1 MFPNLLES
9 TKEYWR
15 KLDELE
21 VAYQQGDV
29 SLDEVNVQVA
39 ELMKELGQKRRLAIS
54 TAWNGIQYWFKTQK
68 ETVLGLVMV
77 SLVAYIWVLSN
88 LMS

>member
-9 TKEYWR
+9 TKEYWQ
-15 KLDELE
+15 KLDTLE
-21 VAYQQGDV
+21 AAYQRGDV
-29 SLDEVNVQVA
+29 SLDEVNVQAA
-39 ELMKELGQKRRLAIS
+39 ELMRELGRKRRLAIS
-54 TAWNGIQYWFKTQK
+54 TAWNSIQHWLKMQK
-68 ETVLGLVMV
+68 EAVLGLVMV